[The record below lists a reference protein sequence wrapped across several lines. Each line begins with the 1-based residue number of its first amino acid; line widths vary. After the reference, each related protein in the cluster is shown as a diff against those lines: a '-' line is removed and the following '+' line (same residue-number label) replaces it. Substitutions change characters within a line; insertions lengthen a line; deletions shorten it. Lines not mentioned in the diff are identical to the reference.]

1 MGKLVSK
8 RKVIRDRGR
17 IVVRHRVETL
27 ESEELSPS
35 PRLRAEN
42 KSLSTP
48 RQRGRGRGIHL
59 DLDRGDD

>member
-27 ESEELSPS
+27 ESEAPS